1 VALDPAGGTHAI
13 NKAVTGL
20 TATHVRQRLA
30 DLDRDALPSVETA
43 RAEQRRQPEPAPA
56 PTLELD
62 QAPTPHSE
70 PQEQTPPAQQ
80 AEPEPLQSQV
90 AGGSP
95 SVEEP
100 HGSVEEEAHKSQCN
114 APTEQAASAQGPL
127 DDPPEATPEAMENT
141 RPAAASRSPEPS
153 RLRQVLD
160 RARKRLDALGERL
173 EAAFLRVR
181 DTFKRHAVHQEDP
194 EIAPNE
200 EQGVSAPQQPEGPRE
215 EMQRENDE
223 LEAQKAKA
231 RQEQGKR
238 LLRQFAKDY
247 RKSLDWENSLD

>member
-1 VALDPAGGTHAI
+1 MMFVLRSCPEQ
-13 NKAVTGL
+13 L
-20 TATHVRQRLA
+20 
-30 DLDRDALPSVETA
+30 SVQFWTN
-43 RAEQRRQPEPAPA
+43 R
-56 PTLELD
+56 
-62 QAPTPHSE
+62 APTPE

-160 RARKRLDALGERL
+160 RARDRLDALGNRL
-173 EAAFLRVR
+173 DQAFSRIRDRFLDHDKHRKKEANA
-181 DTFKRHAVHQEDP
+181 A
-194 EIAPNE
+194 
-200 EQGVSAPQQPEGPRE
+200 EG
-215 EMQRENDE
+215 NDD
-223 LEAQKAKA
+223 ARKA
-231 RQEQGKR
+231 RDRQERAQQLAR
-238 LLRQFAKDY
+238 ELLRRWDDQKKHDGPS
-247 RKSLDWENSLD
+247 R